1 MPATSRIVQ
10 RILVAE
16 DDPQIRSYLALALK
30 LQDCETEFASD
41 YREAIAQIAERP
53 GAFDLFLLGAPAS
66 MEEGIEALR
75 NINHICPGLPVIML
89 SATGSPSEVVLALR
103 NGASDFLSKPID
115 HEDLRCAVKRALTAD
130 GAQAH
135 WTHRE
140 SSWPSG
146 SRPFYAA
153 TGPWPRRVASLLSQ
167 AGRSDAPLLLRGETG
182 VGKEVLAREFH
193 AVSPRAHH
201 PFLKLNCAALPP
213 DLVESE
219 LFGYERGAFS
229 GAFQSTPGKF
239 AMAAGG
245 TVLLDEIGDMDLRLQ
260 AKLLQVV
267 QDKEFIRLGSKQTT
281 QVDVRVMAATHRDL
295 ERAIA
300 DGTFREDLFYRLNI
314 IDIYIPPLR
323 ERRGE
328 ILGLAVF
335 FLRKHSGSQEPP
347 EIPPLLQDA
356 LLEHDWPGNVRE
368 LENVMRKLLVLR
380 NAECLAEDLRSR
392 LRRKTPV
399 VLSAGASTVPHE
411 IPKALGIAV
420 TSSEVLGGS
429 GSAPSSPAGK
439 WNASGAEIRPKSALA
454 QAHDARNAAEAQAI
468 VTALSSTHWNR
479 KRAAAVLQIEYK
491 ALLYKMK
498 KLGIGTKGIEGHR
511 QSNGRAEE
519 PESPNAS
526 HACA

>member
-1 MPATSRIVQ
+1 
-10 RILVAE
+10 L
-16 DDPQIRSYLALALK
+16 
-30 LQDCETEFASD
+30 
-41 YREAIAQIAERP
+41 
-53 GAFDLFLLGAPAS
+53 
-66 MEEGIEALR
+66 
-75 NINHICPGLPVIML
+75 
-89 SATGSPSEVVLALR
+89 
-103 NGASDFLSKPID
+103 
-115 HEDLRCAVKRALTAD
+115 
-130 GAQAH
+130 
-135 WTHRE
+135 
-140 SSWPSG
+140 
-146 SRPFYAA
+146 
-153 TGPWPRRVASLLSQ
+153 LLSQ

-300 DGTFREDLFYRLNI
+300 EGTFREDLFYRLNI
-314 IDIYIPPLR
+314 IDIYVPPLR

-328 ILGLAVF
+328 ILGLAAF
-335 FLRKHSGSQEPP
+335 FLRKHSGNQEPP
-347 EIPPLLQDA
+347 EIPPLLEDA

-392 LRRKTPV
+392 SRRKSPV
-399 VLSAGASTVPHE
+399 MFPPGVVAVPHE

-420 TSSEVLGGS
+420 ASDQVLHGS
-429 GSAPSSPAGK
+429 GSAAGSPAGR
-439 WNASGAEIRPKSALA
+439 WNGSGAGGAETRAKSPLA
-454 QAHDARNAAEAQAI
+454 RVHDARNAAEAEAI

-498 KLGIGTKGIEGHR
+498 KLGIGTKAPDGHR
-511 QSNGRAEE
+511 QSNGRAGE
-519 PESPNAS
+519 PEPSTAS